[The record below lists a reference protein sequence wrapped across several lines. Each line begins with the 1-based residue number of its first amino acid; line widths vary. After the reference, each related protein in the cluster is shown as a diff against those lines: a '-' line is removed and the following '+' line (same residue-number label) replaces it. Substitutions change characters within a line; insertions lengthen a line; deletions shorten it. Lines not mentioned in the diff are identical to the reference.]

1 MAKMTFTNWAENKR
15 AAWMGDFGNREHLV
29 PGGARI
35 DPAQFVATDAVTVT
49 TTAAAAAGATALAV
63 AALAGPIPSGTLLR
77 FAAGVYA
84 RTTAAAVA
92 GATSLAVEALP
103 AAVANGAIATY
114 AGSGTKNV
122 VVPSGTYVGRTI
134 AERDAGI
141 GFGPWAAGDDE
152 AYLLAF
158 DVSDAPSRPDC
169 DLYRRG
175 SIVKENFLPG
185 YGTPALSAAALADI
199 RSRYAAT
206 RGSN

>member
-1 MAKMTFTNWAENKR
+1 MAKMTFTNWTENKR
-15 AAWMGDFGNREHLV
+15 APWMGDFGNREHLI
-29 PGGARI
+29 PGGARL
-35 DPAQFVATDAVTVT
+35 DPAQFNATDAVIVT
-49 TTAAAAAGATALAV
+49 TTAAAAAAVTALAV
-63 AALAGPIPSGTLLR
+63 AALSGPLPSGTLLR

-84 RTTAAAVA
+84 RTSAAAVA

-103 AAVANGAIATY
+103 AAVASGASATY

-122 VVPSGTYVGRTI
+122 TVLSGTYVGRTI
-134 AERDAGI
+134 AERDAGT
-141 GFGPWAAGDDE
+141 GFGPWVAGDDE

-158 DVSDAPSRPDC
+158 DVSDAASKPDC

-185 YGTPALSAAALADI
+185 YGTPALAAAALTDI
-199 RSRYAAT
+199 RARYIAT